1 MSLDLSNKGTI
12 VTTGAVQ
19 LVIDKTQNAHYD
31 VTIYI
36 HNLSGSDVLQIIVN
50 LWDSVSGAFRLY
62 KPGSVAPCLAT
73 DLDKAKKFNW
83 TFTTRFKIEI
93 QQTAGTTGKSIN
105 YEVAILP
112 LP

>member
-12 VTTGAVQ
+12 VTNGSAQ

-31 VTIYI
+31 VTFYT
-36 HNLSGSDVLQIIVN
+36 HNLAGSDVLTYIVN

-62 KPGSVAPCLAT
+62 LPGGVITSKAT

-93 QQTAGTTGKSIN
+93 QQTAGTTGKSIT

>member
-1 MSLDLSNKGTI
+1 MSLDLTNKGTI
-12 VTTGAVQ
+12 VTNGSAQ

-31 VTIYI
+31 VTVYT
-36 HNLSGSDVLQIIVN
+36 NALSGSDVLTFIVN
-50 LWDSVSGAFRLY
+50 LWDSQASAFRIYLAAGVVTA
-62 KPGSVAPCLAT
+62 KAT
-73 DLDKAKKFNW
+73 DADKAKKFNW
-83 TFTTRFKIEI
+83 TFTTRFKFEI